1 MPPGQQAGF
10 PQARPEYKS
19 ILGFDIVNRTL
30 DAFING
36 LLSFAFPVLT

>member
-10 PQARPEYKS
+10 PQACPEYKS
-19 ILGFDIVNRTL
+19 ILGFGTVTRAL

-36 LLSFAFPVLT
+36 SLSFAFPILT